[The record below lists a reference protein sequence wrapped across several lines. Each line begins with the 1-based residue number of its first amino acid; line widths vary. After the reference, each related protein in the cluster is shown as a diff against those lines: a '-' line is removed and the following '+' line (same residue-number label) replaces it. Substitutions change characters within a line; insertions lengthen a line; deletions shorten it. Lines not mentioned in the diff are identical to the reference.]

1 METKSP
7 GYQILNFF
15 PLPYVIFFKA
25 LKQKS
30 FKCFTIAIGKWEE
43 YRDSLIENKLT

>member
-15 PLPYVIFFKA
+15 LTSLCDFFKA

-30 FKCFTIAIGKWEE
+30 FKCFTIAIGKWEG